1 MYGLQP
7 ERCEVD
13 LEAIEKV
20 RQQILDAGRRFYC
33 EDSPAIKEK
42 ALEFN
47 RAISP
52 EARALH
58 QESVVIDTC
67 CFFLEDYNW
76 HLEESGATALN
87 CTVPGVMDGR
97 GDAVKKIVDY
107 HQSIRSSPKL
117 TLVENTTDIIDAKK
131 EGKTGIIIGAQSCE
145 FIFHPD
151 LYASTEVFAR
161 MGLRIMQIGY
171 SHRTFAADG
180 CSTGDEAGL
189 TSHGKVLIDA
199 MNRAG
204 IVVDLSHVGARSTL
218 EAMDCCE
225 KPPIF
230 SHSNP
235 IALFPHP
242 RNITDEQIRKVAER
256 GGVVGACAFPPIHW
270 DQTDRRPG
278 LETFL
283 DSISYFADLV
293 GVDHIGIGLDSNAQ
307 PGAYD
312 RRELL
317 SMGQGQ
323 AAVGGPNY
331 YLHFHLKGMTE
342 ESFYSEGIV
351 NLANL
356 PNITDGLLKRGFS
369 RDEAR
374 KILGLN
380 YLRVFEQ
387 WWD

>member
-1 MYGLQP
+1 MQKAGWQ
-7 ERCEVD
+7 VD
-13 LEAIEKV
+13 LDAIEK
-20 RQQILDAGRRFYC
+20 IKSEMLGAARRFYC
-33 EDSPAIKEK
+33 EDNPAIKQK
-42 ALEFN
+42 ALEIN
-47 RAISP
+47 RAITP
-52 EARALH
+52 EARVLH
-58 QESVVIDTC
+58 RESVVIDACT
-67 CFFLEDYNW
+67 FFLEDYNW

-97 GDAVKKIVDY
+97 GEAVKKIVDY
-107 HQSIRSSPKL
+107 YQTVRSSPKL
-117 TLVENTTDIIDAKK
+117 RLVETTADITAAKT
-131 EGKTGIIIGAQSCE
+131 EEQTGIIIGAQSCE

-151 LYASTEVFAR
+151 LHASTEVFAR

-180 CSTGDEAGL
+180 CSTGDDAGL
-189 TSHGKVLIDA
+189 SSHGKVLVDA

-204 IVVDLSHVGARSTL
+204 IVVDLSHAGARSSL
-218 EAMDCCE
+218 EAMDCCG

-235 IALFPHP
+235 IALYPHP
-242 RNITDEQIRKVAER
+242 RNITDEQIRRVAER

-278 LETFL
+278 LDTFL
-283 DSISYFADLV
+283 DSVGYIADLV
-293 GVDHIGIGLDSNAQ
+293 GVDHVGIGLDSNAQ

-323 AAVGGPNY
+323 AALSGPNY

-342 ESFYSEGIV
+342 ESFHSEGIV

-356 PNITDGLLKRGFS
+356 PNITDGLLKRGFN
-369 RDEAR
+369 REDAQ

-380 YLRVFEQ
+380 FLRVFGQ

>member
-1 MYGLQP
+1 M
-7 ERCEVD
+7 D
-13 LEAIEKV
+13 LEAIEQSKE
-20 RQQILDAGRRFYC
+20 QILDAGRKFYC
-33 EDSPAIKEK
+33 EDNPAIKKK
-42 ALEFN
+42 ALEIN
-47 RAISP
+47 QATSP

-58 QESVVIDTC
+58 QESVVIDAC
-67 CFFLEDYNW
+67 SFFLEDYNW
-76 HLEESGATALN
+76 HLAASGVTALN

-97 GDAVKKIVDY
+97 GEAVKKIVDY
-107 HQSIRSSPKL
+107 HQSIRNCAQL
-117 TLVENTTDIIDAKK
+117 TLVENTGDIVDAKE
-131 EGKTGIIIGAQSCE
+131 EGKIAVIIGAQSCE

-151 LYASTEVFAR
+151 LHASTEVFAR

-180 CSTGDEAGL
+180 CSTGDDAGL
-189 TSHGKVLIDA
+189 TSQGKTLIDA
-199 MNRAG
+199 MNQAG

-218 EAMDCCE
+218 EAIDCCE

-230 SHSNP
+230 SHGNP

-242 RNITDEQIRKVAER
+242 RNITDAQIKRVAER

-278 LETFL
+278 LDTFL
-283 DSISYFADLV
+283 DSISYCGDLV
-293 GVDHIGIGLDSNAQ
+293 GIEHVGIGLDSNAQ

-317 SMGQGQ
+317 SMGQSQ
-323 AAVGGPNY
+323 SEVSGPNY

-369 RDEAR
+369 REEIR
-374 KILGLN
+374 QILGLN

-387 WWD
+387 WWGRSRQTLDS

>member
-1 MYGLQP
+1 
-7 ERCEVD
+7 VD

-20 RQQILDAGRRFYC
+20 RQQILDAARSFYC
-33 EDSPAIKEK
+33 EDNPSIKEK

-58 QESVVIDTC
+58 RESVVIDTC
-67 CFFLEDYNW
+67 SFFLEDYNW

-87 CTVPGVMDGR
+87 CTVPGVMDSR
-97 GDAVKKIVDY
+97 GEAVKKIVDY
-107 HQSIRSSPKL
+107 HQSIRSCPEL
-117 TLVENTTDIIDAKK
+117 TLVEKTADITDAKK
-131 EGKTGIIIGAQSCE
+131 KGKIGIIIGAQSCE

-151 LYASTEVFAR
+151 LHASTEVFAR

-180 CSTGDEAGL
+180 CSTGDDAGL
-189 TSHGKVLIDA
+189 TSHGKVLVDA
-199 MNRAG
+199 MNQAG
-204 IVVDLSHVGARSTL
+204 IVVDLSHVGTRSTL

-225 KPPIF
+225 KPPVF

-242 RNITDEQIRKVAER
+242 RNITDEQIKKVAEK

-278 LETFL
+278 LESFL
-283 DSISYFADLV
+283 DSISYLAELV
-293 GVDHIGIGLDSNAQ
+293 GVDHVGIGLDSNAQ

-323 AAVGGPNY
+323 AAVSGPNY

-342 ESFYSEGIV
+342 ESFYSDGIV

-356 PNITDGLLKRGFS
+356 PNITDGMLKRGFS
-369 RDEAR
+369 QEEAR
-374 KILGLN
+374 QVLGLN